1 MSMRVVVPKES
12 RAGERRVA
20 LVPEAVARL
29 VKQGLAVHV
38 ERGAGEAAWF
48 ADERYAEAGAVV
60 EPDAVALWGRAG
72 VLCKVQ
78 PPTEAEVDLLPEGA
92 VLVGFLQAHRHPEVI
107 RRLQARGV
115 TAFAME
121 LVPRITRAQ
130 SMDALSSQATVAG
143 YKGTLMAAELCQ
155 RFFPMLTTAAGTI
168 RPARVL
174 VLGAGVAGLQAIAT
188 ARRLGAVVEAYDVRH
203 AAREQVESLGA
214 KFLQVELDAEA
225 EGGYARELTEE
236 EKQREQALLW
246 RSVEEADVVITT
258 AQIPGRDAPRLITTR
273 MVETMKPGA
282 VVVDL
287 AAESGGNCELTV
299 PGERI
304 QHGQVTVFGPVNLPS
319 ALAVHASEMYARN
332 ISNFIA
338 LFGAD
343 ASEGEAGSAPAFDW
357 DDEILAASVVTHGGE
372 IRNAAI
378 REQMAGG
385 QS

>member
-1 MSMRVVVPKES
+1 MIKVAVPRETL
-12 RAGERRVA
+12 AGERRVA
-20 LVPEAVARL
+20 LVPDTVARL
-29 VKQGLAVHV
+29 VKLGFEVDV
-38 ERGAGEAAWF
+38 
-48 ADERYAEAGAVV
+48 EAGAGAGAYHADELYEAAGARVV
-60 EPDAVALWGRAG
+60 SDAAALWSEARL
-72 VLCKVQ
+72 LCKVQ
-78 PPTEAEVDLLPEGA
+78 PPTLEEAARLQAGA
-92 VLVGFLQAHRHPEVI
+92 VLVSFLQAHRHPEV
-107 RRLQARGV
+107 V
-115 TAFAME
+115 TCLRDRKVTTFAME

-143 YKGTLMAAELCQ
+143 YKGTLMAAELSH

-188 ARRLGAVVEAYDVRH
+188 ARRLGAVVEAYDVRR

-236 EKQREQALLW
+236 EKEREQALLW

-258 AQIPGRDAPRLITTR
+258 AQIPGRDAPRLISTR

-299 PGERI
+299 PGERVE
-304 QHGQVTVFGPVNLPS
+304 HGEVTIYGPLNLPS
-319 ALAVHASEMYARN
+319 HLAVHASEMYARN
-332 ISNFIA
+332 IINFITP
-338 LFGAD
+338 L
-343 ASEGEAGSAPAFDW
+343 APAEGAEELSLDW
-357 DDEILAASVVTHGGE
+357 EDEILAGSVVTHGGE
-372 IRNAAI
+372 IKNDTIRAAV
-378 REQMAGG
+378 EGA